1 MSDATYVVMPIQAE
15 GSLREQDPN
24 EVATAI
30 EESLR
35 EKLHPEDY
43 QDPEPEP
50 AERGPLKKV
59 MANSDSLYKYISWED
74 PVRTLGSYLGLLG
87 LLYGVHYLHCTQL
100 LLKMSATAL
109 GVVFFTSI
117 VSRSTKN
124 DFVARMRP
132 EYKEVPEAILNAT
145 LSDIHDLVQYLAVE
159 VQKIMYGENLG
170 KTFGVSLSQ
179 IGLYQANKLTEEQA
193 FVSFT
198 TLFWLIKILSPFKLE
213 VLGLSLAYVIP
224 LLSSPGGREIA
235 QNAKSH
241 AQELAHTTTE
251 SAGVAIRN
259 GKAKAAD
266 LSHKTQQVTGDFTS
280 RTQDIA
286 SDMSSNAQQAAGI
299 AMANTQA
306 AASNMTTSAKQATGN
321 AASRTQQTASN
332 LSSDTSRF
340 SGVLSSKT
348 KQTAVNIPSGVQT
361 ITGI

>member
-170 KTFGVSLSQ
+170 KTFG
-179 IGLYQANKLTEEQA
+179 A